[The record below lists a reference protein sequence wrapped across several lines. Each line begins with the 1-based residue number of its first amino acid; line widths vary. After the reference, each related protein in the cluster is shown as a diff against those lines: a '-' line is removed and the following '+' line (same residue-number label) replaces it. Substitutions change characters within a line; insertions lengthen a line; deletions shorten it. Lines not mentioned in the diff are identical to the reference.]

1 VLSFEQL
8 IIDHEMFTMMADML
22 KGFPV
27 DDDSMPLDVIM
38 EVGHEGHY
46 MGKKHTL
53 DHFRSMWQPMVT
65 DGQPYKTWKTQGS
78 KNAVDHA
85 REKAKEILRMHMPE
99 PLTADLERDLA
110 GLVAEAEKNIP
121 H

>member
-27 DDDSMPLDVIM
+27 NEDSMPLDVIM
-38 EVGHEGHY
+38 KVGHEGHF
-46 MGKKHTL
+46 MGEKHTL
-53 DHFRSMWQPMVT
+53 DHFRQMWQPVVT
-65 DGQPYKTWKTQGS
+65 DGQPYKVWKAAGS
-78 KNAVDHA
+78 KNAVEHA
-85 REKAKEILRMHMPE
+85 REKAKEILRTHTPE
-99 PLTADLERDLA
+99 PLAEDLKKELTA
-110 GLVAEAEKNIP
+110 LVAEGEKNLP